1 MYKIRDRSLDNM
13 IKYLNSTVILFLKIL
28 RPLTSIIII
37 CFQFTFSSDN
47 SKSLDG
53 DIIQDLKNN
62 ISNIENGLVDQN
74 KISFLNYGQ
83 IPELRQMDRDP
94 SSLIDRWKI
103 RRAYGS
109 EYYDASSDSAQ
120 IILDPSQFNGYRS
133 FDAGIEITL
142 PSNEIV
148 DLNYVYIDS
157 GLLRFN
163 LPFWGSSDTSRAVL
177 LSNTPISM
185 WDSYVSFSPS
195 LLNQNSTSFFDI
207 LGVFYN
213 GPVYPRYLYSYSVGY
228 YSAGMFG
235 AYMPLETL
243 TIWYD
248 QNTMV
253 QYRGVLNDEIDT
265 TVINGNYVDFEN
277 RNMVFDSLS
286 IYFTEIYN
294 SEQTMTI
301 GDTVVSMLNGSVFP
315 DSVYVPQDSLIRA
328 LNYYG
333 VFNGSMQNTIPI
345 ALYGNPYDIAWVFN
359 EDSTGHELRVTLN
372 SVFDDTYL
380 FQMDTTNFT
389 WNASEDSIVIL
400 FENADPILLSY
411 GINEDTLYFTGKNVL
426 CDPDTCLEN
435 TTIGPGPGG
444 QVINLM
450 PYDEQLEDLTG
461 LSKINYVSYDFGL
474 SMTNS
479 ATNAII
485 FIGGNNGGLNFS
497 TYSVGH
503 SSHQF
508 FFQNIG
514 SDSLHWSIQS
524 PEYPWLTIDT
534 LSGVTG
540 PYDSQSVGFTIDG
553 SALASGSNYDVEIII
568 TSNDASNP
576 SLPVNLD
583 IQVYPPDLYMV
594 GLNNNSYT
602 IQEDDSVETTFY
614 VVGPQGNTT
623 FSISGDTSSISGYV
637 VVDDEYIPNSISN
650 YSLRATLFV
659 VPDPNWYG
667 EAIIYVTADNEYD
680 YTDIDTLTVTVNSV
694 YDQIIEPQ
702 MVYPPNGHT
711 INFETLSDSII
722 FSWNSA
728 SYPEFENG
736 PGFEYRLRIVQSNE
750 NGNIPYNFTDLADT
764 TYTFFPDSSTYAG
777 PNNNYIWSLYTTEEN
792 LPEVLDGQSG
802 VFFVILPV
810 MSVEPNTIPNNFALY
825 AAYPNPFNPST
836 TIQFDIPEDSFV
848 SLNVFDMMGRKIKT
862 LLNDKISAGRR
873 SIIWDGTNNLNQS
886 VSAGTY
892 FYMISTSKYKSTK
905 KFILL
910 K

>member
-1 MYKIRDRSLDNM
+1 M
-13 IKYLNSTVILFLKIL
+13 VLFLKIL
-28 RPLTSIIII
+28 KPFAFMIIS
-37 CFQFTFSSDN
+37 CSQFIFSSDN
-47 SKSLDG
+47 SKGLDG
-53 DIIQDLKNN
+53 DVTHGLKDN
-62 ISNIENGLVDQN
+62 ISSVSDGLINQN
-74 KISFLNYGQ
+74 KINFLNYDQ
-83 IPELRQMDRDP
+83 IPDLRQMDRDP

-133 FDAGIEITL
+133 YDAGIEITL

-157 GLLRFN
+157 GLFRFTI
-163 LPFWGSSDTSRAVL
+163 PFWGSSDTNMAVL

-185 WDSYVSFSPS
+185 WDSYASFYPS
-195 LLNQNSTSFFDI
+195 FFNNPNPNPNSFFDI
-207 LGVFYN
+207 LGLFYD
-213 GPVYPRYLYSYSVGY
+213 GPVYPRYLYSYSLGLYVT
-228 YSAGMFG
+228 GMFPS
-235 AYMPLETL
+235 YRPIETL

-253 QYRGVLNDEIDT
+253 QYRGVLNAETDT

-277 RNMVFDSLS
+277 RNMTFDSLS
-286 IYFTEIYN
+286 IYFTELYN

-301 GDTVVSMLNGSVFP
+301 GDTVVSVLNGSVFP

-333 VFNGSMQNTIPI
+333 IFNGSMQNTIPI
-345 ALYGNPYDIAWVFN
+345 SLIGNPYDITWVFN
-359 EDSTGHELRVTLN
+359 EDSTGQELRATLN
-372 SVFDDTYL
+372 SFADTYI
-380 FQMDTTNFT
+380 FQMDTINFT
-389 WNASEDSIVIL
+389 WNASEDSIVIR
-400 FENADPILLSY
+400 FEDADPLLLSY
-411 GINEDTLYFTGKNVL
+411 GINQDTLYFTGKNVL
-426 CDPDTCLEN
+426 CNPDTCIEN
-435 TTIGPGPGG
+435 IANGPGPGP
-444 QVINLM
+444 VANPI
-450 PYDEQLEDLTG
+450 PYDEQVEDFTG

-479 ATNAII
+479 ETNGII
-485 FIGGNNGGLNFS
+485 FIGGNNGGLNFL

-508 FFQNIG
+508 LFQNIG

-534 LSGVTG
+534 LAGVTG
-540 PYDSQSVGFTIDG
+540 PYSPQPVGFTIDG
-553 SALASGSNYDVEIII
+553 SALASDSIYDVEVIIN
-568 TSNDASNP
+568 SNDVNNP
-576 SLPVNLD
+576 SLAVNLT
-583 IQVYPPDLYMV
+583 IQVNPPDLYMV

-637 VVDDEYIPNSISN
+637 VLDDEYIPNSISN
-650 YSLRATLFV
+650 YSMRATLFV
-659 VPDPNWYG
+659 IPDPNWYG
-667 EAIIYVTADNEYD
+667 EAVIYVTADNEYD

-694 YDQIIEPQ
+694 FDQIIEPE

-711 INFETLSDSII
+711 INFETMLDSIVL
-722 FSWNSA
+722 SWNGA
-728 SYPEFENG
+728 SYPEFETG

-750 NGNIPYNFTDLADT
+750 NGNIPYNFTDISDT
-764 TYTFFPDSSTYAG
+764 SFTFFPDSSTYEG
-777 PNNNYIWSLYTTEEN
+777 PNNNYVWSLYTTEQD

-802 VFFVILPV
+802 VFFVILPA
-810 MSVEPNTIPNNFALY
+810 MNTVSDDIPSEFKLHL
-825 AAYPNPFNPST
+825 AYPNPFNPST
-836 TIQFDIPEDSFV
+836 TIQYDLPKDSFV
-848 SLNVFDMMGRKIKT
+848 TIDIYNMMGRKVKT
-862 LLNDKISAGRR
+862 LLNDQIPAGRR
-873 SIIWDGTNNLNQS
+873 SIVWDGTNKLNQA

-892 FYMISTSKYKSTK
+892 FYMISTNKYKSTK
-905 KFILL
+905 KLILL